1 MRETFVN
8 QTSRVFPLYY
18 SETGDYQIKNYV
30 FEIGG
35 KSKKAKQIQG
45 LENAFIV
52 KDDLETGYG
61 NVIPLWLFGFWY

>member
-1 MRETFVN
+1 MRRFPMHFPTFSLLLPSKN
-8 QTSRVFPLYY
+8 
-18 SETGDYQIKNYV
+18 DYQIKNYE

-35 KSKKAKQIQG
+35 KSKKGKQIQG

-61 NVIPLWLFGFWY
+61 NVIPLWLFGFLY